1 MITIHLNN
9 EDLTIADNTS
19 LSELV
24 QIRDLKQSNVAIAI
38 NGKVV
43 AKTQWAATLLNTGDD
58 VLIIKASYGG

>member
-1 MITIHLNN
+1 MITVHLND

-24 QIRDLKQSNVAIAI
+24 QIRDLKQSNVAIAV

-43 AKTQWAATLLNTGDD
+43 PKSQWATTVLNDND
-58 VLIIKASYGG
+58 NVLVIKASYGG